1 MKADQEAVVREC
13 AARSAAGTISFGE
26 VVGRLMEAGVE
37 RYHADY
43 CRRENTFYLPDGSSL
58 VVAMAYGDDAARDAA
73 SPEIAAAFS
82 ARDVEGAIRKAQR
95 GEIMYPEFVRLT
107 TAAGC
112 VGYFVQISGR
122 CVQYFGRN
130 GELHVEPFPG
140 AKI

>member
-1 MKADQEAVVREC
+1 MKADQETVVRDC
-13 AARSAAGTISFGE
+13 ATRSAAGTISFGE
-26 VVGRLMEAGVE
+26 VVGRLMEAGIE

-43 CRRENTFYLPDGSSL
+43 CRRENTFYVPDGSSL
-58 VVAMAYGDDAARDAA
+58 VVAMAHGDHA
-73 SPEIAAAFS
+73 SPDDVPPPIAAAFS
-82 ARDVEGAIRKAQR
+82 SRDVEAAIRRAQR

-130 GELHVEPFPG
+130 GEMHVEPFPG
-140 AKI
+140 AK

>member
-1 MKADQEAVVREC
+1 MNDTQRTVIHEC

-26 VVGRLMEAGVE
+26 VVGRLMEAGIE

-43 CRRENTFYLPDGSSL
+43 CRRENTFYVPDGSSL
-58 VVAMAYGDDAARDAA
+58 VVAMAHGDDASPDAA
-73 SPEIAAAFS
+73 PPSIAAAFS
-82 ARDVEGAIRKAQR
+82 ARDVEAAIRKAQR

>member
-1 MKADQEAVVREC
+1 METDQKTVIHDC

-43 CRRENTFYLPDGSSL
+43 CRRENTFYLPSGSSL
-58 VVAMAYGDDAARDAA
+58 VVAMTYGDEASSDAAPPA
-73 SPEIAAAFS
+73 IAAAFS
-82 ARDVEGAIRKAQR
+82 AREVEAAIRQAQR
-95 GEIMYPEFVRLT
+95 GEIMYPEFVKLT

-112 VGYFVQISGR
+112 IGYFVQISGR

-130 GELHVEPFPG
+130 GEMHVEPFPG
-140 AKI
+140 GR

>member
-1 MKADQEAVVREC
+1 MKTEQATVIQEC

-26 VVGRLMEAGVE
+26 VVGRLMDAGIE

-58 VVAMAYGDDAARDAA
+58 VVAMAHGDGAAADEARPD
-73 SPEIAAAFS
+73 IATAFS
-82 ARDVEGAIRKAQR
+82 ARDVEGAIRRAQR

-140 AKI
+140 GK

>member
-1 MKADQEAVVREC
+1 MNTHQETVIYDC

-26 VVGRLMEAGVE
+26 VVGRLMEIGVE

-58 VVAMAYGDDAARDAA
+58 VVAIGHGDQVDPNNA
-73 SPEIAAAFS
+73 PPPIGVLFS
-82 ARDVEGAIRKAQR
+82 ARDVEAAIRRAQR

-140 AKI
+140 AK

>member
-1 MKADQEAVVREC
+1 METDQKTVIHDC
-13 AARSAAGTISFGE
+13 AARSAAGAISFGE

-43 CRRENTFYLPDGSSL
+43 CRRENTFYVPDGSSL
-58 VVAMAYGDDAARDAA
+58 VVAMAHGSDASPDAA
-73 SPEIAAAFS
+73 PPPIAAAFS
-82 ARDVEGAIRKAQR
+82 ARDVEAAIRQAQR

-130 GELHVEPFPG
+130 GEMHLEPFPA
-140 AKI
+140 AK

>member
-1 MKADQEAVVREC
+1 MNEQQRDLVVEC
-13 AARSAAGTISFGE
+13 ANRSAAGTISFGE

-58 VVAMAYGDDAARDAA
+58 VVAMAHGDGSSADAAPPA
-73 SPEIAAAFS
+73 IAATFS
-82 ARDVEGAIRKAQR
+82 ARDVEAAIRKAQR

-130 GELHVEPFPG
+130 GEMHVEPFPG
-140 AKI
+140 AK